1 MNKMLKKYFF
11 IMITLL
17 ALFLAACDGRGTETG
32 GGETT
37 PNKEGTETEETATSE
52 TSGDLRIS
60 MILKTLSSPYWKYV
74 EAGAKQAAED
84 FGVEVVVVGPPS
96 ESEVMQ
102 QVNMIDDQLSQNP
115 DAIVLAP
122 IQPETVIPS
131 LSDVAIPVLTID
143 TDADIPGK
151 ITFIGSDNYSAGR
164 AGGELIVENLEP
176 GDKVAI
182 IRGALGNTAMD
193 DRSKGAIE
201 VFEEAGMEIVA
212 EQPADSDKA
221 KAMSVMENILQS
233 NPDVKAVFCGND
245 DMAIGALRAIQEK
258 GLDIMVVGVDGTE
271 EATQSI
277 IDGGLFGSIA
287 QKPFA
292 MGYLGVE
299 NAIKAIKGET
309 VEPRID
315 SGIDVI
321 TAENAKEHLEFLQS
335 LTQ

>member
-1 MNKMLKKYFF
+1 MNKLLKKYFF
-11 IMITLL
+11 IMVTLL
-17 ALFLAACDGRGTETG
+17 ALLLAACGGSAETG
-32 GGETT
+32 GDEST
-37 PNKEGTETEETATSE
+37 PNQEGAENGETATEE

-96 ESEVMQ
+96 EAEVMQ

-122 IQPETVIPS
+122 IQPETVVPS
-131 LSDVAIPVLTID
+131 LSDVDIPVLTID
-143 TDADIPGK
+143 TDADIPDK

-193 DRSKGAIE
+193 DRSKGATD
-201 VFEEAGMEIVA
+201 VFNEAGVEIVA

-258 GLDIMVVGVDGTE
+258 GLDIIVVGVDGTE
-271 EATQSI
+271 EAIQSI

-287 QKPFA
+287 QKPYA

-299 NAIKAIKGET
+299 NAIKAIKGE
-309 VEPRID
+309 PIKSRID

-321 TAENAKEHLEFLQS
+321 TAENAKDHLEFLQS
-335 LTQ
+335 LTK